1 MRASSS
7 STDMDAPSCAA
18 ASQPGRPAGGTTH
31 TTRFPAWFFL
41 TSTGRAATAIVAR
54 GNVHAASPYFQIA
67 TRATIY
73 GMLLRNGIR
82 FDQVQRDGRK
92 VVRVRLDRRRAHLHD
107 RHAHVY
113 AWPNFAPGS
122 DAITDHDLNR
132 LRGRTVDVARG
143 WYDAAAYLKF
153 THSSAWAND
162 ILLFSQ
168 RSLGGRASRALRA
181 EARHG
186 LNWLRKMWDS
196 RTQTLYIQVGVGS
209 GNRDGTFHG
218 DHDLW

>member
-18 ASQPGRPAGGTTH
+18 ASQRGRSAGGTTT
-31 TTRFPAWFFL
+31 TTRCTNWGSLP
-41 TSTGRAATAIVAR
+41 SPGRAATAIVAR

-132 LRGRTVDVARG
+132 LPARALDVAGG
-143 WYDAAAYLKF
+143 WE
-153 THSSAWAND
+153 
-162 ILLFSQ
+162 
-168 RSLGGRASRALRA
+168 R
-181 EARHG
+181 
-186 LNWLRKMWDS
+186 
-196 RTQTLYIQVGVGS
+196 
-209 GNRDGTFHG
+209 
-218 DHDLW
+218 